1 MKRSHR
7 FARLVG
13 IVLTGGVVLG
23 VCLVA
28 LGPGVTTLAAS
39 SRYSGKVAPQLKPLD
54 FPTTLYAADGQV
66 MDRLGNVYRSAANLD
81 DVPKVLQDAVI
92 ATEDRSF
99 YSNPG
104 IDMRAIVRAFGS
116 NVDSGGIGQG
126 GSTITQQLI
135 KNRYFTN
142 PKRDLDR
149 KVREAVLAT
158 RLTNEWSKHRIL
170 QEYLNTVYFGVN
182 AYGVSE
188 AATRIAGKPLAKIDL
203 ADAALLAGLI
213 KNPSAYDPF
222 VHPDAAKARRAVV
235 LDGMVASKK
244 ITQAQATFAAALPLP
259 TRQDCRSVP
268 GADPTCDLLQA
279 HSPYAEEVKNRM
291 LGLSEL
297 GADEQERAQ
306 RIFAGGLKVYT
317 AYRRDVT
324 DLANN
329 AIATTIGRYEP
340 TYGAG
345 MAVIDPHNGEVLAIA
360 SSGATA
366 LGFNLAT
373 MGPST
378 RGGRFVGSTFKPITL
393 ATAITKGYSPLDTV
407 SGVQDSTDPV
417 KGGSAC
423 KIEYKPWNT
432 QPYYLKN
439 AGDSSVGGASLY
451 DQTKHS
457 VNCAYGRLFTSVGP
471 PEVQAM
477 AKRLGYTRPVNPY
490 LSAAIG
496 DTAHSPLEVAT
507 VFSTF
512 ASEGMHHDPVF
523 IRRIED
529 SAGHVI
535 YRAPGGNRALSVQ
548 NARTV
553 TDVLSH
559 VTDDGATGTR
569 AKLPDD
575 RPLAGKTGTR
585 DQETDAWFAGYT
597 PQMVA
602 AVWMG
607 NPTYSS
613 PEPCSDVTGRCA
625 HPEASMNNVGG
636 VKVYG
641 CTYPAQIWRTFMAAA
656 LAKLPIVQFTKPD
669 ATQWPSPSPVNP
681 AGGRGQPL
689 GYVPSIDSGSSSTTS
704 STLPVDSTTTTLP
717 PETTTSSTSS
727 PPTTTTSK
735 PKGP

>member
-1 MKRSHR
+1 MKSSHR

-13 IVLTGGVVLG
+13 IVLAGGVVLG

-28 LGPGVTTLAAS
+28 LGPGVSTLAAS

-54 FPTTLYAADGQV
+54 FPTTLYDANGNA
-66 MDRLGNVYRSAANLD
+66 MDRLGNLYRSAVTLG
-81 DVPKVLQDAVI
+81 DVPPVLRDAVI

-104 IDMRAIVRAFGS
+104 IDMRAIVRALGS

-158 RLTNEWSKHRIL
+158 RLTGEWSKHRIL

-188 AATRIAGKPLAKIDL
+188 AANRIAGKPLAKIDL

-222 VHPDAAKARRAVV
+222 VHPEAAKARRKVV
-235 LDGMVASKK
+235 LDGMVASHK
-244 ITQAQATFAAALPLP
+244 ITPAEATYADALPLP
-259 TRQDCRSVP
+259 AHQDCRLAT
-268 GADPTCDLLQA
+268 GDATCDLLQA
-279 HSPYAEEVKNRM
+279 HSPYAEEVKNRL

-297 GADEQERAQ
+297 GADAQERAQ

-317 AYRRDVT
+317 AYRPDVT
-324 DLANN
+324 ALANQ
-329 AIATTIGRYEP
+329 AIASTIGRFEP

-366 LGFNLAT
+366 LGFNFAT

-378 RGGRFVGSTFKPITL
+378 GGGRFVGSTFKPITL
-393 ATAITKGYSPLDTV
+393 ATAIENRYSPLDTV
-407 SGVQDSTDPV
+407 SGAQDSRDPIT
-417 KGGSAC
+417 GDSAC
-423 KIEYKPWNT
+423 KIEYKPWSLA
-432 QPYYLKN
+432 PYYLKN
-439 AGDSSVGGASLY
+439 AGDSSVGGATLY

-471 PEVQAM
+471 PKVQAM

-490 LSAAIG
+490 PSAAIG

-512 ASEGMHHDPVF
+512 ASEGMHHEPIF
-523 IRRIED
+523 IRRVED
-529 SAGHVI
+529 AAGHVI
-535 YRAPGGNRALSVQ
+535 YRAPNGNRALSVQ
-548 NARTV
+548 DARTV

-597 PQMVA
+597 PQLVA

-613 PEPCSDVTGRCA
+613 PEPCNKVTGKCA
-625 HPEASMNNVGG
+625 HPEASMQRVGG
-636 VKVYG
+636 VTVYG
-641 CTYPAQIWRTFMAAA
+641 GTYPAEIWRTFMAAA
-656 LAKLPIVQFTKPD
+656 LANQPIVPFNRPD
-669 ATQWPSPSPVNP
+669 EALWPAPAQVNP
-681 AGGRGQPL
+681 AGGHGFPL
-689 GYVPSIDSGSSSTTS
+689 DSVPSFRSGSSSTTS
-704 STLPVDSTTTTLP
+704 STLPVDSSTTTLP
-717 PETTTSSTSS
+717 PETTTSTAA
-727 PPTTTTSK
+727 PPTSTTSR